1 MDRGGQQEITPELL
15 NSKVFMFIQIE
26 RCSLQQVH
34 LRQEQELLEDVIDE
48 MRNNEIPDEQI
59 ERKVRLNNLA

>member
-1 MDRGGQQEITPELL
+1 
-15 NSKVFMFIQIE
+15 MFIQIE
-26 RCSLQQVH
+26 RCSLQQVR